1 MEFKI
6 QKESQEQLDL
16 TPMVS
21 IVFLLLIFFL
31 VAGTVRSPAFWDI
44 KPPDSSSNEHVT
56 SKNLQIY
63 LNQNGLI
70 AFEKQ
75 TVSLASL
82 ITILDKESATIVNLQ
97 VHADKQVDSHK
108 IITLMDALEKTIVNQ
123 ITLVTTTK
131 D

>member
-1 MEFKI
+1 MEFNT
-6 QKESQEQLDL
+6 QKKQHEQLDL

-44 KPPDSSSNEHVT
+44 KPPISNSNEHV
-56 SKNLQIY
+56 SNKNLQIY
-63 LNQNGLI
+63 LNKQGLI

-75 TVSLASL
+75 TLSVIGL
-82 ITILDKESATIVNLQ
+82 IGMLNKESTANLQ

-108 IITLMDALEKTIVNQ
+108 IIALMDALEKTVINQ
-123 ITLVTTTK
+123 IVLVTTTAK
-131 D
+131 NP